1 MTIAR
6 GPMQFAGT
14 VARAVRGRLNWDTI
28 GIGFSIAIIA
38 AACFVLFHLLQGI
51 DIAKIGTALRAT
63 PSEAVIVAGLLVAA
77 SYVTL
82 TFYDFFALRTIGQ
95 DQVPYR
101 VAAFTG
107 FLAYT
112 FGHNLG
118 ATVLTAGVVRLR
130 IYKAW
135 GLGLIE
141 VAKVAF
147 IGLTFWLGNAFMLG
161 LGAAYVP
168 EAASAINQ
176 LPPWLNRTIAL
187 TALAVIVCYLIWL
200 LPAPRAIGWNS
211 WKVTLPNAPL
221 TLVQIVIGIADMSLA
236 ALAMVVLVSV
246 HATVDVTSL
255 GVTFIFAALLGF
267 VSHAP
272 GSLGVFDAALLLG
285 LPQIAKEQVLA
296 SLLIF
301 RVLYFVVPF
310 CLAIVMF
317 GIREMWLATRR

>member
-1 MTIAR
+1 M
-6 GPMQFAGT
+6 
-14 VARAVRGRLNWDTI
+14 RGRLNWDTI

-51 DIAKIGTALRAT
+51 DIAKVGTALRAT

-147 IGLTFWLGNAFMLG
+147 ITGLNFGSAMPSCSDWARPMSLRLRARSTNYRLG
-161 LGAAYVP
+161 LI
-168 EAASAINQ
+168 E
-176 LPPWLNRTIAL
+176 L
-187 TALAVIVCYLIWL
+187 
-200 LPAPRAIGWNS
+200 
-211 WKVTLPNAPL
+211 
-221 TLVQIVIGIADMSLA
+221 
-236 ALAMVVLVSV
+236 
-246 HATVDVTSL
+246 
-255 GVTFIFAALLGF
+255 
-267 VSHAP
+267 SH
-272 GSLGVFDAALLLG
+272 
-285 LPQIAKEQVLA
+285 
-296 SLLIF
+296 
-301 RVLYFVVPF
+301 
-310 CLAIVMF
+310 
-317 GIREMWLATRR
+317 